1 MNNWIKDN
9 EKHNPD
15 LSHVVL
21 LTDGVSVSAGFLVE
35 VNGELEWRYIGCDD
49 EHHPNELHG
58 DVTHWMHLPKPPNTT
73 RPS

>member
-35 VNGELEWRYIGCDD
+35 VNGELEWRYIGSDD
-49 EHHPNELHG
+49 AQHPNELHG
-58 DVTHWMHLPKPPNTT
+58 DVSHWMPLPNPPKSNG
-73 RPS
+73 